1 MLNDM
6 PNILEKKSS
15 ENAEVA
21 EEFIKG
27 TRLNTALSRTYYA
40 VFQKIKGILITNK
53 NFCLYYKDNP
63 VSYNVKD
70 KDGREFEKEYKLF
83 EHGFMPQILEYFAN
97 YTKQPYNKDKFDE
110 ISDDI
115 TFLYN
120 KRRESDYSENTF
132 FVHTNKSNKILADK
146 ALEKMR
152 NIIDFI
158 DANIADK
165 AE

>member
-1 MLNDM
+1 M
-6 PNILEKKSS
+6 PNILEKKSY

-40 VFQKIKGILITNK
+40 VFQKIKGILIAEED
-53 NFCLYYKDNP
+53 FCLYYKNNP
-63 VSYNVKD
+63 VSYTVTD
-70 KDGREFEKEYKLF
+70 KNGCEFEKEYKLF
-83 EHGFMPQILEYFAN
+83 EHGFIPKILKYFAN
-97 YTKQPYNKDKFDE
+97 YTKRTYDEDKFDE

-120 KRRESDYSENTF
+120 KRRESDYSETTF
-132 FVHTNKSNKILADK
+132 FVHTNKSNKMLADK
-146 ALEKMR
+146 ALKKMK

-158 DANIADK
+158 DANICR
-165 AE
+165 